1 MTNNVWRFELF
12 RFSFLVTNRSSYPFH
27 GIVQMLFS
35 GTVTYQNITFWL
47 DNIILESTIW
57 LFTALCIFL
66 DVFDYFSG
74 NINRMD

>member
-35 GTVTYQNITFWL
+35 GTVTYQNITF
-47 DNIILESTIW
+47 
-57 LFTALCIFL
+57 
-66 DVFDYFSG
+66 
-74 NINRMD
+74 